1 MNASSRPSKP
11 FLTVLSGHA
20 VNPPPIW
27 LMRQAGRYLPE
38 YKALRTQAANFLDFC
53 FRPELAVEATL
64 QPIRRFGL
72 DAAILF
78 SDILTIPHA
87 LGQKVE
93 FLDGEGPVL
102 EPLRSADDVGR
113 LRPDGVTDRLA
124 PVYQTVAG
132 VAAALP
138 NETALIGFAG
148 APWTVAAYMVEGH
161 GSRDFLIAKGFGMA
175 KPELFDRILD
185 IITTATIAHL
195 SAQIAAG
202 AEAVQ
207 LFDSWAGVLA
217 EREFRRWVIAPTTR
231 IAAALAD
238 RHPDVPLIGFP
249 RGAGGL
255 LPDYARETGVS
266 CVGLDTQVPLGW
278 AMKALPPGLPVQGN
292 LDPVALVTGGRA
304 LSDGIRTILDQ
315 VQGRPLIFNLGHGV
329 PMTTPP
335 DHVAELVRLVRGG
348 QAGGE

>member
-1 MNASSRPSKP
+1 MNASSCPAKP
-11 FLTVLSGHA
+11 FLTVLKGQTI
-20 VNPPPIW
+20 NPPPIW

-38 YKALRTQAANFLDFC
+38 YKALRTQAANFIDFC

-64 QPIRRFGL
+64 QPIRRFAL

-78 SDILTIPHA
+78 SDILTIPYA

-93 FLDGEGPVL
+93 FLEGEGPVL
-102 EPLRSADDVGR
+102 EPLRSADDIGR
-113 LRPDGVTDRLA
+113 LRQDGAVEKLS
-124 PVYQTVAG
+124 PVYRTVAG
-132 VAAALP
+132 VAADLP
-138 NETALIGFAG
+138 KETALIGFAG

-161 GSRDFLIAKGFGMA
+161 GSRDFLVAKGFGMA

-185 IITTATIAHL
+185 IVTTATIDHL

-217 EREFRRWVIAPTTR
+217 EREFRRWVIAPTQR
-231 IAAALAD
+231 IAAALHEK
-238 RHPDVPLIGFP
+238 HPGVPLIGFP

-255 LPDYARETGVS
+255 LPNYAVETGVS

-278 AMKALPPGLPVQGN
+278 AMKVLPPGLPVQGN
-292 LDPVALVTGGRA
+292 LDPVALVTGGQA
-304 LSDGIRTILDQ
+304 LNDGIRTILDQ
-315 VQGRPLIFNLGHGV
+315 TKGRPLVFNLGHGV

-335 DHVAELVRLVRGG
+335 DHVAELVRLVREG
-348 QAGGE
+348 

>member
-1 MNASSRPSKP
+1 MNASSRPAKP
-11 FLTVLSGHA
+11 FLTVLKGQTVS
-20 VNPPPIW
+20 PPPIW

-53 FRPELAVEATL
+53 FRPELAIEATL

-78 SDILTIPHA
+78 SDILTIPWA

-102 EPLRSADDVGR
+102 EPLRSADDIGR
-113 LRPDGVTDRLA
+113 LKPDGAVERLA
-124 PVYQTVAG
+124 PVYQTVAD

-138 NETALIGFAG
+138 KETALIGFAG

-161 GSRDFLIAKGFGMA
+161 GSRDFLIAKGFGMGR
-175 KPELFDRILD
+175 PELFDRILD
-185 IITTATIAHL
+185 TVTTTTIDHL

-217 EREFRRWVIAPTTR
+217 EREFRRWVIAPTKR
-231 IAAALAD
+231 IAAAL
-238 RHPDVPLIGFP
+238 REKHPGVPLIGFP

-255 LPDYARETGVS
+255 LPDYATETRIS

-278 AMKALPPGLPVQGN
+278 ATKVLPPGLPVQGN
-292 LDPVALVTGGRA
+292 LDPVALVTGGKA
-304 LSDGIRTILDQ
+304 LGEGIRTILDQ
-315 VQGRPLIFNLGHGV
+315 TRGRPAIFNLGHGV

-335 DHVAELVRLVRGG
+335 DHVAELVRLVRAV
-348 QAGGE
+348 Q

>member
-1 MNASSRPSKP
+1 MNTSIGNAKP
-11 FLTVLSGHA
+11 FLAVLAGLTIS
-20 VNPPPIW
+20 PPPIW

-38 YKALRTQAANFLDFC
+38 YKALRSRSANFLDFC
-53 FRPELAVEATL
+53 FRPELAIEATL

-78 SDILTIPHA
+78 SDILTVPWA

-93 FLDGEGPVL
+93 FLEGEGPHL
-102 EPLRSADDVGR
+102 EPLRGALDI
-113 LRPDGVTDRLA
+113 DRLELDNVIMRLS
-124 PVYQTVAG
+124 PVYQTVSG

-138 NETALIGFAG
+138 AQTALIGFAG

-161 GSRDFLIAKGFGMA
+161 GSRDFLVAKAFGMA
-175 KPELFDRILD
+175 KPELFDRLLAVV
-185 IITTATIAHL
+185 TVATIEHL

-217 EREFRRWVIAPTTR
+217 EREFRRWVIAPTLR
-231 IAAALAD
+231 IASALRA
-238 RHPDVPLIGFP
+238 RHPGVPLIGFP

-266 CVGLDTQVPLGW
+266 AVGLDTQVPLCW
-278 AMKALPPGLPVQGN
+278 ALDALPPTLPVQGN
-292 LDPVALVTGGRA
+292 LDPVALVTGGQA
-304 LSDGIRTILDQ
+304 LSDCVGHILDLTK
-315 VQGRPLIFNLGHGV
+315 GRPLIFNLGHGV
-329 PMTTPP
+329 PQTTPP
-335 DHVAELVRLVRGG
+335 DNVAELVRLVREG
-348 QAGGE
+348 

>member
-1 MNASSRPSKP
+1 MNASSRPAKP
-11 FLTVLSGHA
+11 FLTVLKGQA
-20 VNPPPIW
+20 VSPPPIW

-38 YKALRTQAANFLDFC
+38 YKALRIQAANFLDFC

-78 SDILTIPHA
+78 SDILTVPYA

-93 FLDGEGPVL
+93 FLEGEGPAL
-102 EPLRSADDVGR
+102 EPLRSADDISR
-113 LRPDGVTDRLA
+113 LRPDGAAEKLA
-124 PVYQTVAG
+124 PVYQTVTG

-138 NETALIGFAG
+138 KETALIGFAG

-175 KPELFDRILD
+175 RPELFDRILD
-185 IITTATIAHL
+185 IVTTTTIDHL

-217 EREFRRWVIAPTTR
+217 EREFRRWVMAPTQR
-231 IAAALAD
+231 IAKAL
-238 RHPDVPLIGFP
+238 REKYPGVPLIGFP

-255 LPDYARETGVS
+255 LPDYAAETGVT

-278 AMKALPPGLPVQGN
+278 AMKALPSGLPVQGN
-292 LDPVALVTGGRA
+292 LDPVALVTGGQA
-304 LSDGIRTILDQ
+304 LSEGIGTIIDQ
-315 VQGRPLIFNLGHGV
+315 TKGRPLIFNLGHGV
-329 PMTTPP
+329 PMNTPP

-348 QAGGE
+348 